1 VGGKVGFRPAFI
13 HAGVTHLAGRTRRGI
28 SIGGDCVGRGRGG
41 GRIHHPHGAVRRRS
55 DAHGA
60 AAGRLLQPL
69 VMSFLWINILWGL
82 INRMTVF
89 PLDGGNVAR
98 RLLIK
103 TDPMDGARK
112 SLWISAVAGALL
124 MAAGFFLFGSIFI

>member
-1 VGGKVGFRPAFI
+1 MAGIVLAGVVAVGGSIILTALFGVVPMPTALLPA
-13 HAGVTHLAGRTRRGI
+13 GSG
-28 SIGGDCVGRGRGG
+28 
-41 GRIHHPHGAVRRRS
+41 
-55 DAHGA
+55 
-60 AAGRLLQPL
+60 LLQPL